1 MSEVRRT
8 VAKTF
13 KTAAAFESWMRTH
26 HASATEVWVRIYKKA
41 SGVPTVTPTEAL
53 DVVLCWGWIDAIR
66 KGLDEQSF
74 LQRYTPRTR
83 KSVWSQINR
92 EHIARLTKAGRMTPH
107 GQKQVDAA
115 KADGRWDA
123 AYGPMR
129 AVTTDT
135 LPEDLRA
142 AIEKNPRAKRTLHT
156 LDKLNLFALAYRTN
170 RMKTPAGRAKKIATL
185 VATLARGQTIVPK
198 RQK

>member
-1 MSEVRRT
+1 MRSSPKKIR
-8 VAKTF
+8 AF
-13 KTAAAFESWMRTH
+13 KTEAAFETWMRTH
-26 HASATEVWVRIYKKA
+26 HARDTEVWVRIYKKK
-41 SGVPTVTPTEAL
+41 SGIATITPTEAL
-53 DVVLCWGWIDAIR
+53 DVALCWGWIDAIR
-66 KGLDEQSF
+66 KSLDEQSF
-74 LQRYTPRTR
+74 LQRYTPRTKR
-83 KSVWSQINR
+83 SVWSQINR

-129 AVTTDT
+129 AATKDT

-142 AIEKNPRAKRTLHT
+142 AIEKSPRAKKTLDT
-156 LDKLNLFALAYRTN
+156 LDKLNLFALGYRIN